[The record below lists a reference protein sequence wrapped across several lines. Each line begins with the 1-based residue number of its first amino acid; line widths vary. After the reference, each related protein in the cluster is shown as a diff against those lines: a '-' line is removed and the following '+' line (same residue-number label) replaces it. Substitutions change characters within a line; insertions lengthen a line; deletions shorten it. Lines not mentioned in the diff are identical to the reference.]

1 MEQSHGHL
9 KEFGKFCQK
18 LTDAGASPDH
28 LHRVLEI
35 LGRSRTLKASTVA
48 LMRKKYLNREE
59 SVLTLMASWQLQTK
73 SGGVSEDELKPDY
86 FHPDWWQKLENQ
98 NPVVCQDTAFSQLG
112 AMRNLLL
119 VPILCQRKMFGI
131 LSFSDLENKVIH
143 EIQVDFAMAA
153 AHVFEL
159 WAGKMQWERQMTEV
173 LNLIPNPIIILD
185 RDGVVTGWNKPMEQM
200 SGRPADGIL
209 GKGNYEHA
217 LPFYNERHPTP
228 SNLIFKGNPELE
240 SNYLEFQRKG
250 DTLSALALCE
260 TLPGGGAF
268 VASKTGVLH
277 DATGRPTSSIHFI
290 QDVTRERE
298 MAKNLRRSEAMY
310 RTMIDFAGVGI
321 VLFRGESILYH
332 NEYFAQLI
340 GMTERNITFDD
351 FISWID
357 PSEKEVM
364 EFFKTHYDELK
375 EASRFEFKA
384 HHGDGDVRHYQGYAK
399 VVGYEDQAALHF
411 ILDDITEQRAL
422 AERARVN
429 ELRMHHEDRLTAL
442 GVMAAGIAHELNQ
455 PLNTIRV
462 ITEGFLYGRDQGWDL
477 DDKEL
482 FEGLEMVSRQVL
494 RMSDVIQNIRDFARE
509 DRGKSENIYPN
520 NAIRNVFAMIGKQF
534 VAHGIDIDMKLEPD
548 LPPLKGN
555 ANNLEQVIMN
565 LMVNARQALE
575 EHRPMSKKLWVRSG
589 FRYDQIF
596 IEVGDNALGIS
607 EDLFLKIFDPFFTT
621 KETGKGT
628 GLGLSISKTIIS
640 DFGGVLKAYNNPEG
654 GATFFITIP
663 PAEDIVR

>member
-1 MEQSHGHL
+1 MEQAHGYL
-9 KEFGKFCQK
+9 KEFGEFCQK
-18 LTDAGASPDH
+18 LTDAGTSADH
-28 LHRVLEI
+28 LYRALKI
-35 LGRSRTLKASTVA
+35 LGRSRAIKASTVA
-48 LMRKKYLNREE
+48 FLRKQFLNREVF
-59 SVLTLMASWQLQTK
+59 VLKLMAFWETQQNSQ
-73 SGGVSEDELKPDY
+73 GVPEEEIDPDHFKPA
-86 FHPDWWQKLENQ
+86 WWGILENHK
-98 NPVVCQDTAFSQLG
+98 PVICHDIVFSGLG
-112 AMRNLLL
+112 ATRNLLL
-119 VPILCQRKMFGI
+119 VPVSCHRKLFGI
-131 LSFSDLENKVIH
+131 LSFSDLANE
-143 EIQVDFAMAA
+143 EIQEKQVDFAMAA

-159 WAGKMQWERQMTEV
+159 RADKMQWEKQMAEV
-173 LNLIPNPIIILD
+173 LNLIPNPIIMLD
-185 RDGVVTGWNKPMEQM
+185 RDGVVTGWNKSMEQM
-200 SGRPADGIL
+200 SGRPGDGIL

-217 LPFYNERHPTP
+217 LPFYNERRPTA

-240 SNYLEFQRKG
+240 SNYLEFQRKE
-250 DTLSALALCE
+250 DTLSTLALCE

-268 VASKTGVLH
+268 IASKTGVLH
-277 DATGRPTSSIHFI
+277 DVTGRPTSSIHFI

-332 NEYFAQLI
+332 NEHFAQLI
-340 GMTERNITFDD
+340 GMTEKNITFDD

-357 PSEKEVM
+357 HSEKEVM
-364 EFFKTHYDELK
+364 DFFKTPYDELK

-462 ITEGFLYGRDQGWDL
+462 ITDGFLYGKDQGWEL
-477 DDKEL
+477 DDEEL

-509 DRGKSENIYPN
+509 DRGKSESIYPN
-520 NAIRNVFAMIGKQF
+520 KSIRNVFAMIGKQF
-534 VAHGIDIDMKLEPD
+534 VAHGIDIDMELEPD

-555 ANNLEQVIMN
+555 ANSLDQVIMN

-596 IEVGDNALGIS
+596 IEVGDNAAGIS

-621 KETGKGT
+621 KEPGKGT

-640 DFGGVLKAYNNPEG
+640 DFEGALKVYNNPEG

-663 PAEDIVR
+663 PAEDVVQ